1 MSVQILDIVLII
13 FIAIS
18 ILIGIYRG
26 FVKEILSLGAWV
38 LAGLI
43 AWRYGEQAKV
53 FIKPY
58 ISQEPLD
65 LAVAYVA
72 VFLIALITLSVI
84 SYIISQLF
92 ASTGMTGIDRSLGS
106 VFGVLRA
113 VVIIAVLI
121 IVGRFI
127 GMDKMEWWTDS
138 QMLPYFEPL
147 VEWLKSFLPDD
158 FIKRIE
164 A

>member
-1 MSVQILDIVLII
+1 MSVQILDIILVV

-26 FVKEILSLGAWV
+26 FVKEILSITAWT
-38 LAGLI
+38 LAFI
-43 AWRYGEQAKV
+43 VAWRYGEQAKRFV
-53 FIKPY
+53 SPY

-72 VFLIALITLSVI
+72 VFLITLITLSVI

-92 ASTGMTGIDRSLGS
+92 ASTGMTGLDRSLGS
-106 VFGVLRA
+106 IFGVIRA
-113 VVIIAVLI
+113 AVIIAILI
-121 IVGRFI
+121 LVGRFMA
-127 GMDKMEWWTDS
+127 MDQQQWWTDS

-147 VEWLKSFLPDD
+147 VEWLKSFLPED
-158 FIKRIE
+158 IIRKIE